1 MLPVLNNYRPI
12 QILPAKLAN
21 QIAAGEVIERP
32 ASCIK
37 ELLENSL
44 DAGATEIRIDID
56 AGGMRQIIVT
66 DNGVGITKED
76 LPLTIAPHATSKIR
90 EQQDLFHLLT
100 LGFRGEA
107 LASIQAVSKV
117 EVISKRPDAGA
128 KAYLLKAYDQNSI
141 SEAYFSGKHGTTIT
155 IKDLFYNV
163 PARKKFLKS
172 AKTEYLHIESLVTAL
187 ALSRPEVAIYFS
199 HNQKSVYHLP
209 QALTP
214 EQLQNRVTK
223 LLGKRFIDHA
233 IELNVE
239 KTGLKLKGFLG
250 LPETFSRTN
259 QQQFF
264 YINGRLIKDK
274 LITHAIKSFFQEKQL
289 LGAGM
294 YPAYVLYFALHPED
308 VDVNVHPTK
317 HEVRFHEPRLIHDFI
332 TSSLAS
338 VIKQTGLIS
347 ETEEYTEIF
356 PEQYK
361 PEIRKA
367 FQSNVSTS
375 STLNKLD
382 RDWQHQEKDSEVKPA
397 LLKQFNAPSYSPI
410 PEKSDASIDFIK
422 IGHYL
427 ILGESIEQPEKG
439 KIIDLNAGQSDLLG
453 YFLAE
458 QQHVWFVAKPILLSF
473 TIETPHTEQWLW
485 PERQHYFASYFG
497 FIYHFKQK
505 NELFVTHVPHIL
517 KYMTHQQRLESL
529 QALFNQALHNG
540 EQEWKK
546 AIIAFFPSLFLSRL
560 PLVEWSEQKNIL
572 NMLDNQNFTK
582 LLQVEDIK
590 SIFDF

>member
-1 MLPVLNNYRPI
+1 MLPVLNNYRAI
-12 QILPAKLAN
+12 QVLSAKLAN

-32 ASCIK
+32 ASCVK

-56 AGGMRQIIVT
+56 VGGMRQMMIT

-117 EVISKRPDAGA
+117 EVISKRPDTQ
-128 KAYLLKAYDQNSI
+128 AYILKAHDNNLI
-141 SEAYFSGKHGTTIT
+141 SEVYFAGKQGTTVI

-187 ALSRPEVAIYFS
+187 ALSRPEVAIHFS
-199 HNQKSVYHLP
+199 HNQKPIYHLP
-209 QALTP
+209 QALTAA
-214 EQLQNRVTK
+214 QLQSRVTK
-223 LLGKRFIDHA
+223 LLGKRFIEHA
-233 IELNVE
+233 VEMNVE
-239 KTGLKLKGFLG
+239 KTGLTLKGFLG

-274 LITHAIKSFFQEKQL
+274 LITHAIKSFFQEQQL
-289 LGAGM
+289 LNAGM
-294 YPAYVLYFALHPED
+294 YPAYVLYFTIDPED

-338 VIKQTGLIS
+338 IVKQTGLIS
-347 ETEEYTEIF
+347 QTEEYVDIF
-356 PEQYK
+356 PKKPQSEIKEAVQYNTK
-361 PEIRKA
+361 ISSEIA
-367 FQSNVSTS
+367 
-375 STLNKLD
+375 KLD
-382 RDWQHQEKDSEVKPA
+382 RQLHPKQTESAAIKPA
-397 LLKQFNAPSYSPI
+397 LLKQFNAPSYSPA
-410 PEKSDASIDFIK
+410 PHHPDVLVDFIK

-427 ILGESIEQPEKG
+427 ILGETIEQPAQG
-439 KIIDLNAGQSDLLG
+439 KIIDLNLGQKDLLD
-453 YFLAE
+453 YFLSE
-458 QQHVWFVAKPILLSF
+458 QQNHWFDSKPMLSAL
-473 TIETPHTEQWLW
+473 TIETPYSEQWLW
-485 PERQHYFASYFG
+485 PERQNYFATHFG
-497 FIYHFKQK
+497 LIYHFNQK
-505 NELFVTHVPHIL
+505 NELLITHLPHIL
-517 KYMTHQQRLESL
+517 KHMTHQERLENL
-529 QALFNQALHNG
+529 TALFNQALHNG
-540 EQEWKK
+540 KAEWQK
-546 AIIAFFPSLFLSRL
+546 AIINFFPSYFLSRL
-560 PLVEWSEQKNIL
+560 PLAEWSEQKKIL
-572 NMLDNQNFTK
+572 NILDNQNFIK
-582 LLQVEDIK
+582 IVQVQDIEK
-590 SIFDF
+590 W

>member
-1 MLPVLNNYRPI
+1 MLPVLNNYRSI
-12 QILPAKLAN
+12 QVLPTKLAN

-44 DAGATEIRIDID
+44 DAGATEVRIDID
-56 AGGMRQIIVT
+56 AGGMRLISVT

-117 EVISKRPDAGA
+117 EVISKRPDADA
-128 KAYLLKAYDQNSI
+128 KAYVLKAYDQNSI
-141 SEAYFSGKHGTTIT
+141 SEAYFSGKHGTTVI

-199 HNQKSVYHLP
+199 HNQKLVYHLP
-209 QALTP
+209 QAKTS
-214 EQLQNRVTK
+214 EQLQTRVTK
-223 LLGKRFIDHA
+223 LLGKRFVDHA
-233 IELNVE
+233 IEINVE
-239 KTGLKLKGFLG
+239 KTGLKLRGFLG
-250 LPETFSRTN
+250 LPETFLRTN

-289 LGAGM
+289 LSAGM
-294 YPAYVLYFALHPED
+294 YPAYVLYFAVHPED

-338 VIKQTGLIS
+338 VVKQTGLIS
-347 ETEEYTEIF
+347 EVEEFIEST
-356 PEQYK
+356 PEYSRA
-361 PEIRKA
+361 EIRHHEYKA
-367 FQSNVSTS
+367 PSLKTHDNVS
-375 STLNKLD
+375 
-382 RDWQHQEKDSEVKPA
+382 EKTHKPV
-397 LLKQFNAPSYSPI
+397 LLKQFNAPSYTPI
-410 PEKSDASIDFIK
+410 PDDPKALAPLIK

-427 ILGESIEQPEKG
+427 LLGGTIEQPEQG
-439 KIIDLNAGQSDLLG
+439 KIIDLNLGQKDLLS

-458 QQHVWFVAKPILLSF
+458 QHHDWFVAKPMLVSL

-485 PERQHYFASYFG
+485 PDKQNYFATHFG
-497 FIYHFKQK
+497 LIYHFKQK
-505 NELFVTHVPHIL
+505 NELVITHLPHML
-517 KYMTHQQRLESL
+517 KYLSHQERLVYL
-529 QALFNQALHNG
+529 TRLFNQALHNG
-540 EQEWKK
+540 EAEWHA
-546 AIIAFFPSLFLSRL
+546 AIINDLPEAFLSRV
-560 PLVEWSEQKNIL
+560 PLAEWVEQT
-572 NMLDNQNFTK
+572 NMLTMIDNQKFVRPFQT
-582 LLQVEDIK
+582 VDIK
-590 SIFDF
+590 KYFVDI

>member
-1 MLPVLNNYRPI
+1 MLPVLNNYRAI
-12 QILPAKLAN
+12 QVLPARLAN

-32 ASCIK
+32 ASCVK

-56 AGGMRQIIVT
+56 AGGMRQIMIT

-117 EVISKRPDAGA
+117 EVISKRPDTQ
-128 KAYLLKAYDQNSI
+128 AYVLKAYDNSSI
-141 SEAYFSGKHGTTIT
+141 SEVYFAGKHGTIVT

-199 HNQKSVYHLP
+199 HNQKPVYHLL

-233 IELNVE
+233 VEMNVE
-239 KTGLKLKGFLG
+239 KTGLTLRGFLG
-250 LPETFSRTN
+250 LPETFLRTN

-289 LGAGM
+289 LSSGM
-294 YPAYVLYFALHPED
+294 YPAYVLYFTIHPED

-338 VIKQTGLIS
+338 IIKQTGLIS
-347 ETEEYTEIF
+347 DTEEYAEILSERHQTEIR
-356 PEQYK
+356 QA
-361 PEIRKA
+361 IRP
-367 FQSNVSTS
+367 NVSTS
-375 STLNKLD
+375 SVLDKLD
-382 RDWQHQEKDSEVKPA
+382 KWQHQKTESEVKPA
-397 LLKQFNAPSYSPI
+397 LLKQFNAPSYSSVPDN
-410 PEKSDASIDFIK
+410 SDVSINFIK
-422 IGHYL
+422 IAHYL
-427 ILGESIEQPEKG
+427 ILGETIEQPEQG
-439 KIIDLNAGQSDLLG
+439 KIIDLNLGQSDLLD
-453 YFLAE
+453 YFLEE
-458 QQHVWFVAKPILLSF
+458 QQNNWFVSKPILSSL
-473 TIETPHTEQWLW
+473 TIQTPYTEQWLW
-485 PERQHYFASYFG
+485 PDRQNYFATRFG
-497 FIYHFKQK
+497 LIYHFKQK
-505 NELFVTHVPHIL
+505 NELLITHLPHIL
-517 KYMTHQQRLESL
+517 KYMTQQERLAHL
-529 QALFNQALHNG
+529 THLFNQALHNG
-540 EQEWKK
+540 EGEWQK
-546 AIIAFFPSLFLSRL
+546 AIITFFPSLFLSRIS
-560 PLVEWSEQKNIL
+560 LVEWSEQKNIL
-572 NMLDNQNFTK
+572 NMLEDQNFIK
-582 LLQVEDIK
+582 LLRVQDIEK
-590 SIFDF
+590 W

>member
-1 MLPVLNNYRPI
+1 MLPVLNNYRAI
-12 QILPAKLAN
+12 QVLPTRLAN

-32 ASCIK
+32 ASCVK

-56 AGGMRQIIVT
+56 AGGMRQIMIT

-117 EVISKRPDAGA
+117 EVISKRPDTQ
-128 KAYLLKAYDQNSI
+128 AYILKAYDNSAI
-141 SEAYFSGKHGTTIT
+141 SEVYFAGKHGTTII

-199 HNQKSVYHLP
+199 HNQKPVYHLP
-209 QALTP
+209 QALTA
-214 EQLQNRVTK
+214 EQLQSRVTK

-233 IELNVE
+233 VEINVE
-239 KTGLKLKGFLG
+239 KTGLNLRGFLG
-250 LPETFSRTN
+250 LPETFLRTN

-289 LGAGM
+289 LSSGM
-294 YPAYVLYFALHPED
+294 YPAYVLYFTIHPED

-347 ETEEYTEIF
+347 DTDEYVEIL
-356 PEQYK
+356 PEKYQ
-361 PEIRKA
+361 PEIRQA
-367 FQSNVSTS
+367 IQPNMSTHAV
-375 STLNKLD
+375 LD
-382 RDWQHQEKDSEVKPA
+382 KSDRQWQHKEIKSESEVKPA
-397 LLKQFNAPSYSPI
+397 LLKQFNAPSYSPV
-410 PEKSDASIDFIK
+410 PDNSDALIDFIK

-427 ILGESIEQPEKG
+427 ILGETIEQPEQG
-439 KIIDLNAGQSDLLG
+439 KIIDLNLGQKDLLD
-453 YFLAE
+453 YFLSE
-458 QQHVWFVAKPILLSF
+458 QQNNWFISKPILSSLS
-473 TIETPHTEQWLW
+473 IQTPYTEQWLW
-485 PERQHYFASYFG
+485 PERQHYFATHFG
-497 FIYHFKQK
+497 LIYHFNQK
-505 NELFVTHVPHIL
+505 NELLITHLPHIL
-517 KYMTHQQRLESL
+517 KYMTHQERLENL
-529 QALFNQALHNG
+529 TALFNQALHNG
-540 EQEWKK
+540 EPEWQK
-546 AIIAFFPSLFLSRL
+546 AIINFFPSLFLSRL
-560 PLVEWSEQKNIL
+560 PLAEWAEQKNIL
-572 NMLDNQNFTK
+572 NMLDNQTFIK
-582 LLQVEDIK
+582 LVQVQDIEK
-590 SIFDF
+590 W

>member
-1 MLPVLNNYRPI
+1 MLPVLNNYRAI
-12 QILPAKLAN
+12 QVLPTRLAN

-32 ASCIK
+32 ASCVK

-56 AGGMRQIIVT
+56 AGGMRQIMIT

-117 EVISKRPDAGA
+117 EVISKRPDTQ
-128 KAYLLKAYDQNSI
+128 AYILKAYDNSAI
-141 SEAYFSGKHGTTIT
+141 SEVYFAGKHGTTII

-199 HNQKSVYHLP
+199 HNQKPVYHLP
-209 QALTP
+209 QALTSD
-214 EQLQNRVTK
+214 QLQNRVTK

-233 IELNVE
+233 VELNVE
-239 KTGLKLKGFLG
+239 KTGLTLRGFLG
-250 LPETFSRTN
+250 LPETFLRTN
-259 QQQFF
+259 QQQYF

-289 LGAGM
+289 LSAGM
-294 YPAYVLYFALHPED
+294 YPAYVLYFTIHPED

-338 VIKQTGLIS
+338 IIKQTGLIN
-347 ETEEYTEIF
+347 ETEEYVESFVENTLTEIRQAVEPKF
-356 PEQYK
+356 STYSNLNRSDTQY
-361 PEIRKA
+361 
-367 FQSNVSTS
+367 
-375 STLNKLD
+375 
-382 RDWQHQEKDSEVKPA
+382 EKQISETKPA
-397 LLKQFNAPSYSPI
+397 LLKQFNAPSYTPALDSSNI
-410 PEKSDASIDFIK
+410 KQSCELIK

-427 ILGESIEQPEKG
+427 FLGETIECPEQG
-439 KIIDLNAGQSDLLG
+439 KIINLNLGQKDLLD
-453 YFLAE
+453 YFLIE
-458 QQHVWFVAKPILLSF
+458 QQNNWFVSKPILSSLS
-473 TIETPHTEQWLW
+473 IQTPYTEQWLW
-485 PERQHYFASYFG
+485 PERQHYFATHFG
-497 FIYHFKQK
+497 LIYHFKQK
-505 NELFVTHVPHIL
+505 NELLITHLPHIL
-517 KYMTHQQRLESL
+517 KYMTYQERLENL
-529 QALFNQALHNG
+529 TVLFNQALHNG
-540 EQEWKK
+540 EPEWQK
-546 AIIAFFPSLFLSRL
+546 AIIDFFPNLFLSSL
-560 PLVEWSEQKNIL
+560 PLAEWAEQKNIL
-572 NMLDNQNFTK
+572 NMLDNQIYIK
-582 LLQVEDIK
+582 LVQVQDIEK
-590 SIFDF
+590 W